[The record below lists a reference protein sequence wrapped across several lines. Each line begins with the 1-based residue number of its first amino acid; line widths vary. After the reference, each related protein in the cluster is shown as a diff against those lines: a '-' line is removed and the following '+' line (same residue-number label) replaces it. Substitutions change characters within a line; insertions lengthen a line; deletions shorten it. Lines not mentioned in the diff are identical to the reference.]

1 MVFAT
6 DDERNG
12 IMKKVYANV
21 MIQNEATILPHVYNY
36 WKDYP
41 IDKWIFY
48 DDCSI
53 DNTVEVITDLF
64 GNKAE
69 VIENKDTSFSECRN
83 RSAMLERSRVA
94 GADFVLAIDADEL
107 LSSTVLKNWDILLND
122 LTKHDIQLYWY
133 NVVDSVQKIRQDSMY
148 LENFRT
154 FFIPL
159 ESSQGFDMTQ
169 HKYHTPRTPQI
180 NLPQARSKAL
190 GVIHLQSINKRYYAL
205 KQLWYKHYEH
215 KTWNHPIEYI
225 NARYDPVV
233 NNLDFNEVA
242 TPREICEGIT
252 FDASIYDEIAK
263 VKGYKEYI
271 LSNLTLGLVTFGEEY
286 LK

>member
-6 DDERNG
+6 RGERNDT
-12 IMKKVYANV
+12 MKKIYANV
-21 MIQNEATILPHVYNY
+21 MIQNESTILPHVYNY
-36 WKDYP
+36 WKNYP
-41 IDKWIFY
+41 VDKWIFY
-48 DDCSI
+48 DDCST
-53 DNTVEVITDLF
+53 DNTVEVIKDLF

-69 VIENKDTSFSECRN
+69 VIENKDANFSECRN
-83 RSAMLERSRVA
+83 RSAMLESSRSA

-107 LSSTVLKNWDILLND
+107 LSSTVLEHWDVLLNE
-122 LTKHDIQLYWY
+122 LTKYDVQLYWY

-154 FFIPL
+154 FFVPL
-159 ESSQGFDMTQ
+159 KSSQGFDMTQ

-180 NLPQARSKAL
+180 NLPQARSKDF
-190 GVIHLQSINKRYYAL
+190 GVIHLQSINRRYYAL

-233 NNLDFNEVA
+233 NNLNFNEAV
-242 TPREICEGIT
+242 TPKEICDGIT
-252 FDASIYDEIAK
+252 FDASIYDEIEK

-271 LSNLTLGLVTFGEEY
+271 LSNLTPSLITFGEEY